1 MTAFVQCLAPFAPHI
16 TEELWQVLG
25 HEGSVHHSEFPSYDE
40 AKLVQNEIEIVLQ
53 VSSKIRGKMIVPA
66 DADAAAIEELA
77 KSDPNVQKHLD
88 GKQIKKTIVVPGK
101 LVNFIVG

>member
-1 MTAFVQCLAPFAPHI
+1 MV
-16 TEELWQVLG
+16 
-25 HEGSVHHSEFPSYDE
+25 
-40 AKLVQNEIEIVLQ
+40 
-53 VSSKIRGKMIVPA
+53 VPT